1 MLNNS
6 LGTVVRSAQSYLDPI
21 PGVTNQNAIHRLAQ
35 YRSEINSPGIDIV
48 ALGDSIL
55 GTMPN
60 VVGSEYRN
68 YGSMIAVARRILQQ
82 RLNPTSVPGGMGFV
96 HITNGNAFARNA
108 DPINSADALTAT
120 DTYTNGASAD
130 GVGGRMT
137 QVKSG
142 TTRYFGA
149 VLRGDTTPTTNYLPS
164 DKTRTKSFR
173 VIARL
178 YASGPTIR
186 VDSSVAAWPAAG
198 AGTVTGTFNT
208 ANATT
213 VYGAKSGVFT
223 LASST
228 AHNRIIA
235 RGGASGNDAYIDGYF
250 FYNLDETSGIRVS
263 EVGNPGSKWSDWST
277 NSLDATIGTVANRS
291 THYLANP
298 RVAILSSLIN
308 DGNNYP
314 TTSVAAFKTNA
325 RAVIQKCVDNSMNVI
340 YIIPPKPIISAFY
353 DIAGDAGLS
362 VYTNGYLPM
371 VAAVR
376 ELVSEFPAHLSI
388 LDLGFMNDYAT
399 YADAGTKN
407 VANGITESTGTLVHL
422 GVQGHQLAGEAIANL
437 IYRGLTL
444 SV

>member
-1 MLNNS
+1 MKIIP
-6 LGTVVRSAQSYLDPI
+6 LGDPLLVV
-21 PGVTNQNAIHRLAQ
+21 PGVINQNAIYRLNQ
-35 YRSEINSPGIDIV
+35 YRAEVTSPGIDIV
-48 ALGDSIL
+48 AFGDSIL
-55 GTMPN
+55 GTLPN

-68 YGSMIAVARRILQQ
+68 YGGMIAVARRILQQ
-82 RLNPTSVPGGMGFV
+82 RLNPTSVPGGMGFI
-96 HITNGNAFARNA
+96 HITNGSTFARNS
-108 DPINSADALTAT
+108 DPINSGDALTAT

-130 GVGGRMT
+130 GVGARMT

-142 TTRYFGA
+142 ATRYFGA
-149 VLRGDTTPTTNYLPS
+149 LMRGDTTPTTNYLPS

-186 VDSSVAAWPAAG
+186 VDSSVASWPAAG
-198 AGTVTGTFNT
+198 AGTVTGTFAT

-228 AHNRIIA
+228 VHNRIIA

-263 EVGNPGSKWSDWST
+263 EVGNPGTKWADWSA

-291 THYLANP
+291 SHYLANP
-298 RVAILSSLIN
+298 RVAIISSLIN
-308 DGNNYP
+308 DGNHYP
-314 TTSVAAFKTNA
+314 TTTVSAFKDYA
-325 RAVIQKCVDNSMNVI
+325 RDAIQKCVDNSMNVI
-340 YIIPPKPIISAFY
+340 YLIPPKPIISAFY
-353 DIAGDAGLS
+353 DIAGDGGLE
-362 VYTNGYLPM
+362 VYTDGYLAM
-371 VAAVR
+371 VEAVK
-376 ELVSEFPAHLSI
+376 ELVAEFPSHLSI

-399 YADAGTKN
+399 YATAGTKN
-407 VANGITESTGTLVHL
+407 IANGITESTGTLVHL
-422 GVQGHQLAGEAIANL
+422 GVQGHNLAGKALADL

-444 SV
+444 TP